1 MKYDIITIGDATE
14 DVFVCP
20 QLEVTRSRTAVSGK
34 SICFEFG
41 EKIPLDSVQYEVGGS
56 ACNAAVGL
64 SRLGGKVAIVC
75 ALGEDT
81 PKQRVL
87 EVLSE
92 ENVDQRLVTID
103 KNLKTSFGVIFSMDG
118 ERTIFIYHGVK
129 DYSKLKI
136 AKSLDAKWIFVTPLG
151 ENTDEIEKR
160 VIEAV
165 SEKGARFAWNPGSLQ
180 IGKGINH
187 YKHLLKCTS
196 VLFLNREE
204 ALKFLNFTSRPEIK
218 DAMRKIA
225 MYGPKIVVVTNG
237 KEGVTAYDGKEFYQ
251 IKANMHTKRVD
262 STGAGDSFATGFLG
276 RIIAE
281 NSKTIDETLVRNAL
295 EWGMA
300 NSNSVI
306 QYVGA
311 QKGLLTKSEIDE
323 SAKKLFE

>member
-14 DVFVCP
+14 DVFVVP

-41 EKIPLDSVQYEVGGS
+41 EKIPLESAQYEVGGS
-56 ACNAAVGL
+56 ACNAAVGFA
-64 SRLGGKVAIVC
+64 RLGNKVAIVC

-87 EVLSE
+87 QVLSD
-92 ENVDQRLVTID
+92 ENVDQKLLTID
-103 KNLKTSFGVIFSMDG
+103 ENLKTSFSVIFSMDG
-118 ERTIFIYHGVK
+118 ERTIFVYHGVK

-136 AKSLDAKWIFVTPLG
+136 AKCLDAKWIFVTPLG
-151 ENTDEIEKR
+151 ENTEEIEKR

-180 IGKGINH
+180 IGQGINH

-204 ALKFLNFTSRPEIK
+204 AIKFLNFTSRPEIK

-237 KEGVTAYDGKEFYQ
+237 KEGATVFDGKDFYDMKARQ
-251 IKANMHTKRVD
+251 ITKRVD

-281 NSKTIDETLVRNAL
+281 NSKTIDENLIRNAL

-306 QYVGA
+306 QYIGA
-311 QKGLLTKSEIDE
+311 QKGLLTKSEINE
-323 SAKKLFE
+323 SAKRLFD